1 MARSRLPLVYDNR
14 LFLPDEEKDQ
24 LPHVVV
30 GSESWYTWLA
40 NEQNQSFSFK
50 NYLGTFTARQ
60 ERKRNGW
67 FWYIYHKHN
76 GKLRKAYLLKA
87 RLVWQIFSI

>member
-1 MARSRLPLVYDNR
+1 MARSRLSLVYDSR

-24 LPHVVV
+24 LPPVVV

-40 NEQNQSFSFK
+40 YEQNQSFSFK
-50 NYLGTFTARQ
+50 NPLGTFTARR

-67 FWYIYHKHN
+67 YCAAN
-76 GKLRKAYLLKA
+76 GLDSADSSEA
-87 RLVWQIFSI
+87 